1 MRCAPHQAK
10 ETLLRCG
17 ERAASICVVLD
28 SKKSST
34 YCSEYAS
41 GFLEPAAFHLPAASS
56 PRERFVEKSHGRHVR
71 AARRARSQA
80 VHQVLLAEASALL
93 ISRMRLRSIS
103 ATSSALTLRM
113 RPPCASLSKSALTL
127 SLVIFEGSA

>member
-10 ETLLRCG
+10 GTLLRCG
-17 ERAASICVVLD
+17 ERAASICVVLG

-41 GFLEPAAFHLPAASS
+41 GFLAPAALHLPAASS
-56 PRERFVEKSHGRHVR
+56 PRERFVEKSRGRHVR

-80 VHQVLLAEASALL
+80 VHQVLLGEAKALL

-113 RPPCASLSKSALTL
+113 RPPWASLSKSALTL